1 MAGHVDYNLGRFI
14 DAQNG
19 MYDQALQELGGGRK
33 RSHWMW
39 FIFPQV
45 AGLGSSAMAE
55 KYAIR
60 SAEEAAAYLS
70 NPISGRPT
78 SSMRPSDPLGR
89 RYARR
94 TEIFGSPDDL
104 KLRSSLTLFA
114 AVSDQGSLF
123 HEAIDRFYGGK
134 FDERTIEILNAA
146 T

>member
-14 DAQNG
+14 DAQDG
-19 MYDQALQELGGGRK
+19 MYDRALQELGAGRK

-39 FIFPQV
+39 FIFPQI
-45 AGLGSSAMAE
+45 AGLGSSAMAK

-70 NPISGRPT
+70 NPI
-78 SSMRPSDPLGR
+78 LG
-89 RYARR
+89 ARLLR
-94 TEIFGSPDDL
+94 CVQAILSVKGCTAREIFGSPDDL